1 MTKEVREYRQWVKG
15 AFEKKISLVYD
26 LVLKQQHNQQLQ
38 YADETSNEKS
48 TKSSGA
54 SAEKQQL
61 KKDDQSNKENKFS
74 VQVNHDI
81 KMLSNHLAKTQ
92 SAKNLTTTSNELNV
106 SLPPLSQ
113 PPPVMIINPELNYQL
128 TPTNISY
135 QQAQH
140 QFPKYDIRKTT
151 LNSEKIYS

>member
-1 MTKEVREYRQWVKG
+1 MTKEVRDYRQWVKG
-15 AFEKKISLVYD
+15 AFQKKISLVYD

-74 VQVNHDI
+74 VQVNYDI

-92 SAKNLTTTSNELNV
+92 SAKNLTTTSNELNAP
-106 SLPPLSQ
+106 LPPLSQ
-113 PPPVMIINPELNYQL
+113 QPPVMVINPELNYQL
-128 TPTNISY
+128 TPANISY

-140 QFPKYDIRKTT
+140 QFSKYDIRKAT
-151 LNSEKIYS
+151 